1 MPITYDARLPET
13 RLKSVRTGDF
23 VIMDSGVYRVY
34 DDGQKYRFFAADD
47 EYAQHEAERMAEIVD
62 YNATM
67 NAASYRQG
75 V

>member
-13 RLKSVRTGDF
+13 RLKSVRAGDF

-47 EYAQHEAERMAEIVD
+47 EYAQHEAARMAELADYAATVD
-62 YNATM
+62 
-67 NAASYRQG
+67 AASYRGQ
-75 V
+75 